1 MGSQLG
7 RCRMFFSEDRHRVR
21 NRAVVVFSVKL
32 TQVWGHNRAIVVFFH
47 EDRNRCRVTI
57 EPLSNVFL

>member
-1 MGSQLG
+1 
-7 RCRMFFSEDRHRVR
+7 MFFSEDRHRVR